1 MLPSRDR
8 AFIQIVDAAMA
19 EAAQRSGARVV
30 CRSGCNRCC
39 HGPFEISWLDAIR
52 LRAGLAELDA
62 RDPLRAVAI
71 RQRAFA
77 PPDDPGEDEPCPAL
91 DPITGRC
98 ELYTSRPIT
107 CRTFGA
113 PVRYLERAV
122 SICELNF
129 VGAND
134 EEIAECAA
142 EVDPDGLEMELI
154 LEVERTER
162 LTGVTSVAEAL
173 RLK

>member
-1 MLPSRDR
+1 MLLSRDG

-30 CRSGCNRCC
+30 CRPGCNQCC

-52 LRAGLAELDA
+52 LRAGLAELDES
-62 RDPLRAVAI
+62 DPPRAIAI

-77 PPDDPGEDEPCPAL
+77 SPGDPGEDEPCPAL
-91 DPITGRC
+91 DPITGGC
-98 ELYTSRPIT
+98 ELYASRPIT

-113 PVRYLERAV
+113 PVRYLENAI

-129 VGAND
+129 VGATD

-142 EVDPDGLEMELI
+142 DVDPDGLEMELI

-162 LTGVTSVAEAL
+162 LTGVTTVEEAL